1 MSGPPSPEVTGA
13 FCRVPSPRFS
23 RSPRYSLPDH
33 LCRFRVRAARTSRRC
48 FSRQHRIT
56 NYVKTT
62 SASDLRHMNDGFTY
76 HSPYILARIQPL
88 TRIGY
93 LPASHLL
100 PRYPPWIGSRPH
112 PSTRTKGPRKQ
123 DHSLSITSSDWTV
136 LRRYGNINPST
147 IDYACRPRLR
157 TRLTQGRL
165 T

>member
-1 MSGPPSPEVTGA
+1 MGGPPSPEVTGA

-23 RSPRYSLPDH
+23 RSPWYSLPDH
-33 LCRFRVRAARTSRRC
+33 LCRFRVRATQTSRRC

-56 NYVKTT
+56 NYPKTG
-62 SASDLRHMNDGFTY
+62 SASDLRHTSDGFTY

-93 LPASHLL
+93 LPASH
-100 PRYPPWIGSRPH
+100 PRYPPRIGSRTN

-123 DHSLSITSSDWTV
+123 AHTLSITRSDLTV
-136 LRRYGNINPST
+136 LRRYGNINPLS

-157 TRLTQGRL
+157 PRLTQGRL